1 MSIQNIFEDLF
12 ILIRGLLAFII
23 LLTVTTAAYGIND
36 LVGSILGWVAAL
48 KNRQNGG
55 LTKQQIWRNLAVLAF
70 GLALIL
76 QCTYSIYQLQMQKA
90 LDNGF
95 SNQSLWTLI
104 IVSWIVA
111 SILSFTVQQSY
122 PEKYIERGGLS
133 QLSTFKNGA
142 RFALYSIT
150 SGIFLCTL
158 FVMCFA
164 KYDDVLVLSNLQ
176 SIYDG
181 DDQSQITQIPR
192 ILLLVM
198 IAYCPCIFQYA
209 MFSLQESY
217 SIVSF
222 ISIPLTRYALVIIVW
237 LIELFGYSYIIDQ
250 LVVYAYLGPLGL
262 PLLISMVIFQIKAL
276 LFENFYG
283 TVLNKMSLP
292 QHVPLSVKA

>member
-1 MSIQNIFEDLF
+1 MSIQSIFEDLF
-12 ILIRGLLAFII
+12 IVIRGLLALIF
-23 LLTVTTAAYGIND
+23 LFTVSTAVYGIND

-55 LTKQQIWRNLAVLAF
+55 LTKSQIWRNLAVLTS

-76 QCTYSIYQLQMQKA
+76 KCSQSIYRLQMQKA
-90 LDNGF
+90 LNNGF
-95 SNQSLWTLI
+95 SDQSLWTLI
-104 IVSWIVA
+104 IVSCIVA
-111 SILSFTVQQSY
+111 LILTFTVQQSY
-122 PEKYIERGGLS
+122 PEKYIKSGDLS
-133 QLSTFKNGA
+133 KLSTFKNGA

-158 FVMCFA
+158 FVMSFA

-192 ILLLVM
+192 ILLLAMV
-198 IAYCPCIFQYA
+198 AFCPCIFQYA

-217 SIVSF
+217 SIISF

-237 LIELFGYSYIIDQ
+237 LIELLGYSYMIDQ

-262 PLLISMVIFQIKAL
+262 PLLISMVMFQIKAL

-283 TVLNKMSLP
+283 TVVKISLP

>member
-1 MSIQNIFEDLF
+1 MSIQSIFEDLF
-12 ILIRGLLAFII
+12 IIIRGLLAFII
-23 LLTVTTAAYGIND
+23 LLTVSTAAYGIND

-55 LTKQQIWRNLAVLAF
+55 LTKQQIWRDLAVLAF

-90 LDNGF
+90 LSHGF
-95 SNQSLWTLI
+95 SDQSLWTLI

-111 SILSFTVQQSY
+111 LILTFTVQQSY
-122 PEKYIERGGLS
+122 SDKYIKRDDLS

-142 RFALYSIT
+142 RFTLYSIT

-158 FVMCFA
+158 FVMSFA

-181 DDQSQITQIPR
+181 DDQSQITQMPR
-192 ILLLVM
+192 ILLLAL
-198 IAYCPCIFQYA
+198 IAYCPCIFQYV

-217 SIVSF
+217 SIMSF

-237 LIELFGYSYIIDQ
+237 LIELFGYSYMIDQ

-262 PLLISMVIFQIKAL
+262 PLLISMVIFQIMAL

-283 TVLNKMSLP
+283 TVLKMSLP